1 MIFILYSFKNSTDMY
16 KLLII
21 FFCTL
26 FFGCITNRDIEKLKL
41 DNNVELYPI
50 GENNKWGFA
59 NSEGETVIEPKFE
72 KVDFFYS
79 GVAVVKKDGK
89 YGYLRKDG
97 NWHLKP
103 KFDTASSFC
112 VCFSRVSRGKRTYN
126 IDLKGKKIKKVIS
139 VWGGGCL
146 VKVPLDPND
155 FFFKVNG
162 KYEYAFKYYLEVDSF
177 PDFKIIDTTNIGID
191 EIFPFGNNNIL
202 LKKQNKFGLYNRWND
217 KFIIIDIN
225 DYINHKE
232 EANYFFSSQIKFKF
246 DDVIYQLENLSSV
259 SSAIVKVDD
268 KFGVI
273 NEYGDFHLKPNYLKI
288 LDIYLNR
295 MALVEFEP
303 NRYGYV
309 NFNGKEY
316 FKRKK
321 PLD

>member
-1 MIFILYSFKNSTDMY
+1 MYNYQNSTDMY
-16 KLLII
+16 KLLFI

-59 NSEGETVIEPKFE
+59 NSYGETVIEPKFE

-79 GVAVVKKDGK
+79 GVAVVKIDGK

-97 NWHLKP
+97 NWHIKP
-103 KFDTASSFC
+103 KYDTATSFYINYGE
-112 VCFSRVSRGKRTYN
+112 VS
-126 IDLKGKKIKKVIS
+126 IKKKAYLINLRGQLKRLYS
-139 VWGGGCL
+139 TGYFNGCVVTL
-146 VKVPLDPND
+146 PLDPNE

-162 KYEYAFKYYLEVDSF
+162 KYEYEFKYLVLVDSNHS
-177 PDFKIIDTTNIGID
+177 FKSIDTTNIRVD
-191 EIFPFGNNNIL
+191 EIYPFGINHIL
-202 LKKQNKFGLYNRWND
+202 LKKQNKYGVFDRWYNS
-217 KFIIIDIN
+217 KIIINIE
-225 DYINHKE
+225 DYLFHKD
-232 EANYFFSSQIKFKF
+232 EANYFVSSQIKFDF
-246 DDVIYQLENLSSV
+246 DDVIYKLYRGNCV
-259 SSAIVKVDD
+259 NFAYVRVND
-268 KFGVI
+268 KFGI
-273 NEYGDFHLKPNYLKI
+273 IEESGYYHLKPNYLKI

-321 PLD
+321 PLN